1 MQLCRSS
8 VSNYKLS
15 IYFPSITRWRSGGG
29 LKVFKHILSPEINRD
44 PMQRN
49 NKGGDG
55 TKDDKIMKLR
65 KLFGNRRGRI
75 IL

>member
-1 MQLCRSS
+1 M
-8 VSNYKLS
+8 
-15 IYFPSITRWRSGGG
+15 
-29 LKVFKHILSPEINRD
+29 FKHILSPEINRD